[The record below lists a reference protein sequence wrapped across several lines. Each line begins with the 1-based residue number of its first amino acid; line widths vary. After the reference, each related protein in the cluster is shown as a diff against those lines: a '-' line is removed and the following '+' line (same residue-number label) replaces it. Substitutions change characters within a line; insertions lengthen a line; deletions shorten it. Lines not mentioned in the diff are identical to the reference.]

1 MSIIIIIIIIIAVI
15 IPIIIIIYFLFV
27 LPDSTLDSPL
37 EQFWWSL
44 AVHPISPTKAFT
56 IVKLSVKN

>member
-27 LPDSTLDSPL
+27 LPDSTLDSSL
-37 EQFWWSL
+37 EQVLVVSRRT
-44 AVHPISPTKAFT
+44 SD
-56 IVKLSVKN
+56 